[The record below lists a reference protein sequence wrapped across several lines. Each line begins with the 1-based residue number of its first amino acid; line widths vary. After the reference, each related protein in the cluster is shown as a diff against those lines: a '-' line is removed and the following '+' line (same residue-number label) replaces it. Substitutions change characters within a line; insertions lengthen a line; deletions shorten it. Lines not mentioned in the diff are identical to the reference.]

1 MLREGEFV
9 HRFSKGE
16 SRNFLK
22 AAEASLTLA
31 ERRGV
36 WHRCRHFTFVFRG
49 QRLVSVGLNSPKTH
63 PRNLLYRYV
72 GRGEVDIA
80 GVVGTHSEMSAVMRL
95 EGENPRGLV
104 LVNTRV
110 NRRGVL
116 DNSMPCPGCADM
128 IRRMGFRRVFHTVK
142 GGGFARMEF

>member
-1 MLREGEFV
+1 M
-9 HRFSKGE
+9 
-16 SRNFLK
+16 
-22 AAEASLTLA
+22 A
-31 ERRGV
+31 ERHGV

-80 GVVGTHSEMSAVMRL
+80 AVVGTHSEMSAVMRL
-95 EGENPRGLV
+95 EGEDPRGLT

-110 NRRGVL
+110 NRRGSF
-116 DNSMPCPGCADM
+116 DNSRPCRGCADM
-128 IRRMGFRRVFHTVK
+128 IRRMGFKAVFHTVK
-142 GGGFARMEF
+142 GGEFVRMEF